1 MTGNELREVRLV
13 SFPLRL
19 HQVATEHH
27 AELMREFQLLALD
40 SQVTRDVP
48 ARLVDL
54 VTELNAAYAGAT
66 EAVNA
71 ERDAALARGEEA
83 VDLTYHVPEAVAEAC
98 VRLERMLDEADD
110 FCRSEQLLTLETPAE
125 AAAFR
130 RWYLREF
137 TAQLA
142 GAAPTPWPEAAPGIA
157 S

>member
-1 MTGNELREVRLV
+1 MTGTELREVRLV

-40 SQVTRDVP
+40 VREEQNVP
-48 ARLVDL
+48 ARLV
-54 VTELNAAYAGAT
+54 ELIAELSSAYSGST
-66 EAVNA
+66 EAANA
-71 ERDAALARGEEA
+71 ERDAALARGDEA
-83 VDLTYHVPEAVAEAC
+83 VDLTYRVPEDAATAC
-98 VRLERMLDEADD
+98 ARLERMLDEADE
-110 FCRSEQLLTLETPAE
+110 FCRSAQLLTLATPVE

-142 GAAPTPWPEAAPGIA
+142 GADPTPWPVAAAA